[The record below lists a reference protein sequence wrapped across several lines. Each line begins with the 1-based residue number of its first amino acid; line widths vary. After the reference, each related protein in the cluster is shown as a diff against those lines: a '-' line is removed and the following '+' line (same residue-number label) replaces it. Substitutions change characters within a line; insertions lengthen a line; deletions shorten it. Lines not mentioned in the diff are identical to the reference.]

1 MYANPN
7 VVQNPFPNPP
17 NQALA
22 AQPQPYQLAFPTLPS
37 LNQPITVKLDQNNF
51 VLWKN
56 RLLNIIIENGL
67 EEYIDGSYPCPPKLI
82 DPQNR
87 VQNPEYTTWRRFNR
101 IIMSW
106 IYASLTEEVMGQI
119 VEYTTAL
126 EIWNALEQIYS
137 SASMARIIELR
148 NQLQFLKK
156 GRMTAM
162 EYIQKL
168 KSLCNTLAAIGVPV
182 SRNDNLIYMFN
193 GLDKYNPFVSSIQ
206 NQPDF
211 PSIQEVHSL
220 FLSYE
225 SCLERKH
232 TVTQVNP
239 LQANVNSLH
248 QNKKYQKP
256 PNPTFNYQNN
266 SQTFPP

>member
-1 MYANPN
+1 
-7 VVQNPFPNPP
+7 
-17 NQALA
+17 
-22 AQPQPYQLAFPTLPS
+22 
-37 LNQPITVKLDQNNF
+37 
-51 VLWKN
+51 
-56 RLLNIIIENGL
+56 
-67 EEYIDGSYPCPPKLI
+67 
-82 DPQNR
+82 
-87 VQNPEYTTWRRFNR
+87 
-101 IIMSW
+101 
-106 IYASLTEEVMGQI
+106 MGQI

-126 EIWNALEQIYS
+126 EIWNAIEQIYS

-156 GRMTAM
+156 GGMTAM

-182 SRNDNLIYMFN
+182 SRTDNLIYMFN
-193 GLDKYNPFVSSIQ
+193 GFDAEYNPFVTSIQ

-232 TVTQVNP
+232 TVRH
-239 LQANVNSLH
+239 LS
-248 QNKKYQKP
+248 
-256 PNPTFNYQNN
+256 
-266 SQTFPP
+266 